1 MPITFYNCLIATGS
15 SSGETAQLK
24 GLALDDDNID
34 GLVKVKKVEK
44 SHFLVYAPD
53 LPVLDMPILVDPDGL
68 LVRRIDLEG
77 HYEIAVRSPLVDNDN
92 DTLFWQN
99 G

>member
-1 MPITFYNCLIATGS
+1 M
-15 SSGETAQLK
+15 
-24 GLALDDDNID
+24 DDDNID
-34 GLVKVKKVEK
+34 SLVKVKKVEK

-77 HYEIAVRSPLVDNDN
+77 HYEIAVRAPLVDNKN